1 MGVYRYCGRDFSSGE
16 IETIRAIVARDPG
29 NSRTAISRLVCEA
42 LQWYKP
48 DGGLKDMSCR
58 VAMLRMCES
67 GLISLPPSRGL
78 NGNPKMEIRFT
89 EGDCGK
95 ALSEDSGRA
104 FDRPAFRFGF
114 RKKAILLVERIHSS
128 ISLFRLQEASG
139 RPVAIHGPKRQRH
152 AGPAGLR
159 RGRLENGSEGPIYR
173 VERSPTAEQAEF
185 DREQLAISG
194 PSLGEFEKPRI
205 QNSRRNSKKA
215 SSGLAFEVQSETGF
229 IGDIRRIRQIQRDM
243 LQSGQLDFRRAD
255 KRQRKAWRP

>member
-1 MGVYRYCGRDFSSGE
+1 MGVYRYCGRDFTADE
-16 IETIRAIVARDPG
+16 METIRAIVARDSG

-89 EGDCGK
+89 EETAEKPCLTTPAGHLTD
-95 ALSEDSGRA
+95 LSFDLVSG
-104 FDRPAFRFGF
+104 
-114 RKKAILLVERIHSS
+114 KKAILPVERIHSS
-128 ISLFRLQEASG
+128 ISLFRLQEACR

-159 RGRLENGSEGPIYR
+159 RGRLENGSEGPIYGLTEYLPMFLSKHHDFR
-173 VERSPTAEQAEF
+173 TLTAINTCLI
-185 DREQLAISG
+185 RTL
-194 PSLGEFEKPRI
+194 
-205 QNSRRNSKKA
+205 
-215 SSGLAFEVQSETGF
+215 
-229 IGDIRRIRQIQRDM
+229 RRISRKEIVIFTSIRWP
-243 LQSGQLDFRRAD
+243 
-255 KRQRKAWRP
+255 KRTP